1 MRVSPRKLGIS
12 SHPFLFPHSLPKSSL
27 AAVVGPEFQLGSTLL
42 QLHCVAQPAGL
53 SYYVEKRTPTR
64 KALFWQVNSVPPSL
78 YWLQLCECAV
88 KIGNGGDRRRQGK
101 WQSRYL
107 YHVGAQRV
115 YLFSRTRNLLFLSAQ
130 ERGDNS
136 KGLKGDVR
144 KERGRR
150 EKSGGSLSVG
160 IWFSMVE
167 PCILKHCQWQHYFFL
182 VSPFTYGS
190 EKGNFKW
197 GSQKLGYIYIH
208 RAYNNGQTTACCWFN
223 VLEIEYIY
231 WTCAYSTWQ

>member
-1 MRVSPRKLGIS
+1 M
-12 SHPFLFPHSLPKSSL
+12 
-27 AAVVGPEFQLGSTLL
+27 
-42 QLHCVAQPAGL
+42 
-53 SYYVEKRTPTR
+53 
-64 KALFWQVNSVPPSL
+64 
-78 YWLQLCECAV
+78 

-101 WQSRYL
+101 WQSQYL

-167 PCILKHCQWQHYFFL
+167 TLHFETLPMTALLFPGVTFHLRFRERKLQVGL
-182 VSPFTYGS
+182 S
-190 EKGNFKW
+190 EIGVY
-197 GSQKLGYIYIH
+197 L
-208 RAYNNGQTTACCWFN
+208 
-223 VLEIEYIY
+223 
-231 WTCAYSTWQ
+231 YS

>member
-1 MRVSPRKLGIS
+1 M
-12 SHPFLFPHSLPKSSL
+12 
-27 AAVVGPEFQLGSTLL
+27 
-42 QLHCVAQPAGL
+42 
-53 SYYVEKRTPTR
+53 
-64 KALFWQVNSVPPSL
+64 
-78 YWLQLCECAV
+78 

-101 WQSRYL
+101 WQSQYL

-160 IWFSMVE
+160 IWFSM
-167 PCILKHCQWQHYFFL
+167 LNLAF
-182 VSPFTYGS
+182 
-190 EKGNFKW
+190 
-197 GSQKLGYIYIH
+197 
-208 RAYNNGQTTACCWFN
+208 
-223 VLEIEYIY
+223 
-231 WTCAYSTWQ
+231 